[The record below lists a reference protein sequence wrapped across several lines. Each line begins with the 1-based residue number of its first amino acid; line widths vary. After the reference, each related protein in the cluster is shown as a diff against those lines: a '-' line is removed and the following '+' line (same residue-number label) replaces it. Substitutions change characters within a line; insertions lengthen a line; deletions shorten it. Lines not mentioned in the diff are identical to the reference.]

1 MSFSTSGLN
10 DALAGIIAVGIA
22 LSVHTADPGTTG
34 ASEDTAVVRVAAN
47 WGTPA
52 AASVDSA
59 QVAFAIPTDAASRT
73 YTHFGVWD
81 STTVAG
87 SAFKTGGPLDQSEI
101 FSPNGGTLNFTGTL
115 TAADATV

>member
-10 DALAGIIAVGIA
+10 DALAGVIGVALA
-22 LSVHTADPGTTG
+22 LSIHTADPGTTG
-34 ASEDTAVVRVAAN
+34 AGEDTAVTRVLAN

-59 QVAFAIPTDAASRT
+59 QVAFAIPTDTVSRT
-73 YTHFGVWD
+73 YTHFGAWD

-87 SAFKTGGPLDQSEI
+87 STFKTGGPLDVSEI
-101 FSPNGGTLNFTGTL
+101 FSTNGGTLNFTGTL